1 MRLPPLPLPF
11 WLVRR
16 IARRNPWLLAEGGR
30 VARGGELDL
39 GIVTVA
45 VSGDVRLR
53 PDQRERLLAE
63 REAEGERRRQAGP

>member
-16 IARRNPWLLAEGGR
+16 IARRNPWLLADNGQVTR
-30 VARGGELDL
+30 SGELDL
-39 GIVTVA
+39 GFVTVA
-45 VSGDVRLR
+45 VAGGVRLR

-63 REAEGERRRQAGP
+63 RDAEEGRGRRTGP

>member
-16 IARRNPWLLAEGGR
+16 IARRNPWLLVDNGQVTR
-30 VARGGELDL
+30 SGELDL
-39 GIVTVA
+39 GIVTIAVA
-45 VSGDVRLR
+45 GGVRLR

-63 REAEGERRRQAGP
+63 REAAEERNPRARP